1 MKMRYIL
8 IFALVAAGGSLQA
21 QSFYDYFQKGDS
33 LLSMENNEAALENYR
48 QAFEM
53 QEGSHPLFYVNPAIA
68 AAQTGDKEQAYAYL
82 RKAIG
87 KGLDDPETIKKRRG
101 LMPLFGTKEWMEI
114 LNELQNAQDDKYA
127 GLQAQ
132 LEYLAVK
139 DKMIRDV
146 AGIVNNK
153 KLGEDGLKAFND
165 LYALQ
170 DSLNQLEAKRILADH
185 GWPGVSQVGEKA
197 NEALFSI
204 VRRGSLEMK
213 EMCLP
218 PLQKSVEAGESKAE
232 YQAILED
239 LILVQK
245 GEKQKYGTYLNV
257 DSNTGKKSLYPV
269 DDKAEVETRRAEL
282 GLDPLT
288 DYLQKMG
295 VEQ

>member
-1 MKMRYIL
+1 MKMKYIL
-8 IFALVAAGGSLQA
+8 IVALAVAGSGLQA
-21 QSFYDYFQKGDS
+21 QSFYNYFQQADS
-33 LLSMENNEAALENYR
+33 LLSMENNEAALATYQ
-48 QAFEM
+48 QAFEL
-53 QEGSHPLFYVNPAIA
+53 QEGTHPLFYLNPAIA

-82 RKAIG
+82 RKAID

-114 LNELQNAQDDKYA
+114 LNELQNAKDDKYA
-127 GLQAQ
+127 ALQAQ

-146 AGIVNNK
+146 AGIVNNR
-153 KLGEDGLKAFND
+153 KLAKDGLRAFNE

-170 DSLNQLEAKRILADH
+170 DSLNQLEAKRVLADY
-185 GWPGVSQVGEKA
+185 GWPAVSQVGEKA
-197 NEALFSI
+197 NEALFTI
-204 VRRGSLEMK
+204 VRRGPLEMQ
-213 EMCLP
+213 EMSLP
-218 PLQKSVEAGESKAE
+218 PLKKSVEAGGAKAE

-257 DSNTGKKSLYPV
+257 DSSTGKKSLSPV

-282 GLDPLT
+282 GLEPLV

-295 VEQ
+295 VEP

>member
-8 IFALVAAGGSLQA
+8 IFVLAAAGGSLQA
-21 QSFYDYFQKGDS
+21 QSFYEYFQKGDS
-33 LLSMENNEAALENYR
+33 LLSMENNEAALETYQ

-82 RKAIG
+82 RQAIE

-127 GLQAQ
+127 ELQAQ

-153 KLGEDGLKAFND
+153 KLGKDGLRAFNE
-165 LYALQ
+165 LHALQ
-170 DSLNQLEAKRILADH
+170 DSLNQLEAKRILADY
-185 GWPGVSQVGEKA
+185 GWPGTSQVGEKA
-197 NEALFSI
+197 NEALFTI
-204 VRRGSLEMK
+204 VRGGSLEMK

-218 PLQKSVEAGESKAE
+218 PLQKSVEAGDSKAE

-239 LILVQK
+239 LILVEK

-269 DDKAEVETRRAEL
+269 DDKAKVETRRAEL
-282 GLDPLT
+282 GLEPLS

-295 VEQ
+295 VQQ